1 MPIQQLF
8 IGKSIDRLL
17 SPPSGTLLAP
27 GTHNPSNSAN
37 FEKECTM
44 LRKLSRV
51 NFGKRLFIIT
61 QALAL
66 MTAIWL
72 VGCLN
77 PIVDDT
83 NDDREDDVGKILMHQ
98 TGGFAGVSLITSI
111 GEKDG
116 KVILT
121 RIDAQADKSEEIA
134 VSEEDVA
141 RLWETLEEND
151 VYSLSSNQELLE
163 NVRDAFFIELT
174 VERGGKYNQFSVYA
188 AELLADTGEVRYGK
202 IVQAI
207 QQFADSHF
215 KADEEFII
223 ADMPVTDISVQILE
237 SFPYQ
242 IHIVVKGY
250 LGDACTEL
258 NEITQRREDNTVYVH
273 ITTKRPRDAIC
284 AQVIK
289 DVTERVPLEGGFLPG
304 SYKVVVNGVEKEFE
318 LQGEVDMNEAE
329 GIMRGKVTIGPLCP
343 VEPCDLPPEQ
353 IARIY
358 EARKVFVYEKA
369 TEVKI
374 TEANLRGNGEFS
386 FSLRSGIYI
395 VDISDAEGN
404 ELPLDSLMR
413 SIGNALPQEVEV
425 KPYEEVTVN
434 FDIDTGIRS
443 VDNAPGF

>member
-1 MPIQQLF
+1 ML
-8 IGKSIDRLL
+8 GKLL
-17 SPPSGTLLAP
+17 
-27 GTHNPSNSAN
+27 
-37 FEKECTM
+37 
-44 LRKLSRV
+44 RV
-51 NFGKRLFIIT
+51 NPGRKASIIT
-61 QALAL
+61 HALVL
-66 MTAIWL
+66 MMGIWL

-77 PIVDDT
+77 PIFDDT
-83 NDDREDDVGKILMHQ
+83 NDDQTDEVGKILMHK
-98 TGGFAGVSLITSI
+98 TGGFAGVSQTTSI

-116 KVILT
+116 KVVLAY
-121 RIDAQADKSEEIA
+121 IDARGDKSEEIV
-134 VSEEDVA
+134 VSKEDVA
-141 RLWETLEEND
+141 QLWKTLEEND
-151 VYSLSSNQELLE
+151 AFSLPSNQKLLE

-174 VERGGKYNQFSVYA
+174 VERGGKYNRFSVYA
-188 AELLADTGEVRYGK
+188 PDLLTGTGEARYGN
-202 IVQAI
+202 IVRVI
-207 QQFADSHF
+207 EQFVDSQF
-215 KADEEFII
+215 KADEGFII

-242 IHIVVKGY
+242 IHIVVEGY
-250 LGDACTEL
+250 LSDACTEL

-289 DVTERVPLEGGFLPG
+289 EVTERVPLEGGFLPG
-304 SYKVVVNGVEKEFE
+304 RYKVIVNGVEKDFE

-353 IARIY
+353 VARIY

-369 TEVKI
+369 TEAKV

-386 FSLRSGIYI
+386 FSLKQGTYI

-404 ELPLDSLMR
+404 ELPLDSVLR
-413 SIGNALPQEVEV
+413 PIGNALPQEVEV
-425 KPYEEVTVN
+425 KPYEEVIVN

>member
-1 MPIQQLF
+1 
-8 IGKSIDRLL
+8 
-17 SPPSGTLLAP
+17 
-27 GTHNPSNSAN
+27 
-37 FEKECTM
+37 M
-44 LRKLSRV
+44 LRKLLRV
-51 NFGKRLFIIT
+51 SFGKRLFIIT
-61 QALAL
+61 QALFL

-77 PIVDDT
+77 LIVDET
-83 NDDREDDVGKILMHQ
+83 PDDREDDVGKILMHQ
-98 TGGFAGVSLITSI
+98 TGGFAGVSRITSI

-116 KVILT
+116 KVVLAY
-121 RIDAQADKSEEIA
+121 IDAQADKSEEIV
-134 VSEEDVA
+134 VSKEDVA
-141 RLWETLEEND
+141 QLWITLEEND

-174 VERGGKYNQFSVYA
+174 VERDGKYNQFSVYA
-188 AELLADTGEVRYGK
+188 PDLLTGTGEARYNN

-215 KADEEFII
+215 KADDEFII
-223 ADMPVTDISVQILE
+223 ADMPITDISVEILE

-250 LGDACTEL
+250 LSDACTEL

-273 ITTKRPRDAIC
+273 ITTKRPKDAMC
-284 AQVIK
+284 AQVIT

-304 SYKVVVNGVEKEFE
+304 SYKVIVNGVEKEFE
-318 LQGEVDMNEAE
+318 LQGDVDMNQAE

-343 VEPCDLPPEQ
+343 VEPCDLTPEEV
-353 IARIY
+353 ARIY

-369 TEVKI
+369 TEAKVTK
-374 TEANLRGNGEFS
+374 ANLRGNGEFS
-386 FSLRSGIYI
+386 FSLRQGTSI

>member
-1 MPIQQLF
+1 
-8 IGKSIDRLL
+8 
-17 SPPSGTLLAP
+17 
-27 GTHNPSNSAN
+27 
-37 FEKECTM
+37 M

-61 QALAL
+61 QALVL
-66 MTAIWL
+66 MTAVWL
-72 VGCLN
+72 VGCLI

-83 NDDREDDVGKILMHQ
+83 TDDQEDDVGKILMHQ
-98 TGGFAGVSLITSI
+98 TGGFAGVSRVTSI

-116 KVILT
+116 KVILA
-121 RIDAQADKSEEIA
+121 RIDGQADKSEEIV
-134 VSEEDVA
+134 VSPEDVA
-141 RLWETLEEND
+141 QLWITLEEND

-163 NVRDAFFIELT
+163 NVRDGFFFELT
-174 VERGGKYNQFSVYA
+174 VERGGKYNRFSVYA
-188 AELLADTGEVRYGK
+188 PELLIDSGEERYSN
-202 IVQAI
+202 IVHTI
-207 QQFADSHF
+207 QEFADSQF

-242 IHIVVKGY
+242 IDIVVKGY

-258 NEITQRREDNTVYVH
+258 NEITQGREDNTAYVH
-273 ITTKRPRDAIC
+273 ITTKRPREAIC

-304 SYKVVVNGVEKEFE
+304 SYKVTVNGVEKDFE

-343 VEPCDLPPEQ
+343 VEPCDLPPDQ

-358 EARKVFVYEKA
+358 EARKVFVYQKA
-369 TEVKI
+369 TEAKV
-374 TEANLRGNGEFS
+374 TEANLKGNGEFS
-386 FSLRSGIYI
+386 FSLRQGTYI

-404 ELPLDSLMR
+404 ELPLDSVLR
-413 SIGNALPQEVEV
+413 PIGNALPQEVEV
-425 KPYEEVTVN
+425 RPYEEVTVN

-443 VDNAPGF
+443 ADNAPGF